1 LLLAIKLGKSLFATD
16 DGKAI
21 KAARFFKVPFIVSS
35 KIVVELFR
43 LQKISFKKARESLE
57 KLGKIGRYSPEIIA
71 DALVS
76 LMEEKMG
83 KPTTIRIPE
92 DLLDEI
98 NEFVQELKL
107 DRSAYLREVVRKG
120 FTVDKQDR
128 LLLKYVRKEL
138 SQMEV
143 CEELKWDPWEF
154 LTQLKARNLYLNVEL
169 EDWLDAAELPS

>member
-1 LLLAIKLGKSLFATD
+1 MA
-16 DGKAI
+16 
-21 KAARFFKVPFIVSS
+21 
-35 KIVVELFR
+35 
-43 LQKISFKKARESLE
+43 
-57 KLGKIGRYSPEIIA
+57 
-71 DALVS
+71 
-76 LMEEKMG
+76 

-120 FTVDKQDR
+120 FSIDKQDR
-128 LLLKYVRKEL
+128 LLLKYIRKEL

-154 LTQLKARNLYLNVEL
+154 LAQLKARNLYLNVEL